1 MEHSIELRINPFT
14 FAQLST
20 IKEARISNGEK
31 IVSFRNGAGKKK
43 KKKWIND
50 LNVRLKIIKLLE
62 ENVSFMLFDI
72 GFSNLSWGSVFSG
85 KGNKGKKKPTGL
97 NEM

>member
-1 MEHSIELRINPFT
+1 MKETHRTVEHSIELRINPFT

-43 KKKWIND
+43 KEMV
-50 LNVRLKIIKLLE
+50 LGKLYI
-62 ENVSFMLFDI
+62 F
-72 GFSNLSWGSVFSG
+72 
-85 KGNKGKKKPTGL
+85 T
-97 NEM
+97 

>member
-43 KKKWIND
+43 KRN
-50 LNVRLKIIKLLE
+50 
-62 ENVSFMLFDI
+62 
-72 GFSNLSWGSVFSG
+72 GAG
-85 KGNKGKKKPTGL
+85 KAVHLHVKQ
-97 NEM
+97 